1 MSKMKLVLALIFVA
15 AVSLSA
21 ATIVKARHEYYG
33 ICSPLAGVPGFLQ
46 RNGFLQTG
54 TCAATLP
61 GQPVCNAGAAC
72 SIDGKA
78 GTCKNTQTLPGQPIA
93 CACVANSSSLHSK

>member
-1 MSKMKLVLALIFVA
+1 MSKVKVVVVLLILA

-21 ATIVKARHEYYG
+21 ATVVKARHDYYG

-54 TCAATLP
+54 TCKATLP
-61 GQPVCNAGAAC
+61 GQPVCAAGTAC
-72 SIDGKA
+72 TINGNA
-78 GTCKNTQTLPGQPIA
+78 GTCKNTQTLPGQPIS
-93 CACVANSSSLHSK
+93 CACVANSTKPAN